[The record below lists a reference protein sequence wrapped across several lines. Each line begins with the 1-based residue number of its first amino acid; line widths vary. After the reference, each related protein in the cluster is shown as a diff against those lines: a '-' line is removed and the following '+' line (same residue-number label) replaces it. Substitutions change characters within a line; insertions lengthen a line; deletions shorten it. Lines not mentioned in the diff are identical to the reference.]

1 MLMLGF
7 SPRGF
12 LLGVLY
18 VVMLT
23 IKKAFFCFLPTVRN
37 SLCSVF
43 PGTTAV
49 VVGDSF
55 QQEDNA
61 SWKHHV
67 RAAVHQPGNVRW
79 MMSGEDLQDDDL
91 MIQEVPSWKGS
102 QKHLDSCYCF
112 ISYSF
117 LWKNSHLMVLRHRFS
132 LYEGSCQAFL
142 VELPARQR

>member
-1 MLMLGF
+1 MTSLINVDARF

-117 LWKNSHLMVLRHRFS
+117 L
-132 LYEGSCQAFL
+132 
-142 VELPARQR
+142 